1 MAIQDAYLELAIK
14 SSIEQYERH
23 SKSRN
28 LKHLTLA
35 NVGRIVKLAK
45 QDKTFQNQVKDT
57 LTKRD
62 FYVSRLNKSL
72 NSLVEKHGVDGVDVN
87 QDSPLEA
94 VTLDSRWI
102 CTRFHAHKFIN
113 LMSPETTLR
122 ISATIKDHIEFQQS
136 YEQVFRAIMKNPSY
150 NDEQVEKK
158 LGELYEE
165 METRQ
170 VKMHDASVR
179 LLREMNIPFFALAE
193 GWEYPGIDEDKV
205 YMLNVLMSN
214 FGARGD

>member
-1 MAIQDAYLELAIK
+1 MAIQDAYLESAIK
-14 SSIEQYERH
+14 GSVEQYERH

-45 QDKTFQNQVKDT
+45 QDKKFQNQLKDT

-62 FYVSRLNKSL
+62 YYVSRLNKSL
-72 NSLVEKHGVDGVDVN
+72 NSLVEKYGVDAN
-87 QDSPLEA
+87 QETSLDA
-94 VTLDSRWI
+94 ATLDSRWI
-102 CTRFHAHKFIN
+102 CTRYHAHKF
-113 LMSPETTLR
+113 LETMSPETTLR
-122 ISATIKDHIEFQQS
+122 ISAVIKDHIKFQQS
-136 YEQVFRAIMKNPSY
+136 YEQIIREIIKNPNY
-150 NDEQVEKK
+150 NDEQVKKK

-170 VKMHDASVR
+170 VKMHDASVQ

-193 GWEYPGIDEDKV
+193 GWAYPGADEDKV
-205 YMLNVLMSN
+205 YLLEVLMSK
-214 FGARGD
+214 FGSSGD

>member
-14 SSIEQYERH
+14 NSVEQYERQ

-72 NSLVEKHGVDGVDVN
+72 NSLVEKHGVDAN
-87 QDSPLEA
+87 QETPLEA
-94 VTLDSRWI
+94 ETLDSRWI
-102 CTRFHAHKFIN
+102 CTRYHAHKFIN
-113 LMSPETTLR
+113 LMSPEMTLR
-122 ISATIKDHIEFQQS
+122 ISATIEDHIEFQHS
-136 YEQVFRAIMKNPSY
+136 YEQIIRAIIKNPNY
-150 NDEQVEKK
+150 NDKQVEKK

-170 VKMHDASVR
+170 VKMHDASVQ
-179 LLREMNIPFFALAE
+179 LLREMKIPFFALDK
-193 GWEYPGIDEDKV
+193 GWEYPGVDEDKV
-205 YMLNVLMSN
+205 YLLKVLMSK